1 MARTT
6 TAAPDCNSHTGA
18 PIDSQRL
25 VELVAAAQRG
35 DRAANEELLVRSLP
49 RLRKVMRGR
58 VPPSARGYLDTCDVL
73 QDAAVQTLSRLAHF
87 RPEHEGSM
95 PAFMGRVIK
104 NRVLDE
110 FRRTTRRP
118 KAEPL
123 DDGARSDA
131 PSPLATLL
139 EIERQRRWLQ
149 ALRKLRAKDRR
160 LIIARIANEES
171 LATIAR
177 RFGLPTTA
185 AAGMA
190 VRRAEERLR
199 SQLAG

>member
-1 MARTT
+1 MARTM
-6 TAAPDCNSHTGA
+6 TAAPVYSSQTGA
-18 PIDSQRL
+18 PIASPQLDQIL
-25 VELVAAAQRG
+25 AAAQRG

-58 VPPSARGYLDTCDVL
+58 VPPSARGYLDTCDVM
-73 QDAAVQTLSRLAHF
+73 QDAAVQTLCRLAHF

-110 FRRTTRRP
+110 FRRTARRP
-118 KAEPL
+118 KCESL
-123 DDGARSDA
+123 DEGTRSDA
-131 PSPLATLL
+131 PSPLTTLL
-139 EIERQRRWLQ
+139 QLERQQRWQQ
-149 ALRKLRAKDRR
+149 ALRTLRAKDRR
-160 LIIARIANEES
+160 LIIARIAHEES

-177 RFGLPTTA
+177 RFGLATTA

-199 SQLAG
+199 SQLGA